1 MFPPVPAYLPPPG
14 GAGLRNN
21 AVNASIACK
30 ITPFNVMYT
39 VNNIR
44 YTIIVY
50 RKNVQLLHISIYRN
64 LSQFVER
71 TKTHKIVTLK
81 PSSVRYRYF
90 PGGCPP
96 WTPARHASSSCAAGC
111 TATILH
117 AQYFLPVGCSRL
129 RRHQHS
135 ILYLPAAAGHRR
147 ALQQGKRCLTVCRPT
162 DLQHASPHRT
172 SSAGFQMEP
181 VKTIDG
187 LGAVAADPV
196 RGDFI
201 ASAAYTCPYS
211 MLPRR
216 AHNPGKKISR

>member
-44 YTIIVY
+44 HTIIVY
-50 RKNVQLLHISIYRN
+50 CKKMRNRWHEN
-64 LSQFVER
+64 LSQFIEIHR
-71 TKTHKIVTLK
+71 THKIVTLK
-81 PSSVRYRYF
+81 PSRVRYRYF

-129 RRHQHS
+129 RRHRHS

-147 ALQQGKRCLTVCRPT
+147 ALQQGFMHAFLYAVHSSSATHG
-162 DLQHASPHRT
+162 HASIPPLVFRWNQSKPLSKRGCCCRSAPGRLYAEALPH
-172 SSAGFQMEP
+172 
-181 VKTIDG
+181 
-187 LGAVAADPV
+187 
-196 RGDFI
+196 
-201 ASAAYTCPYS
+201 
-211 MLPRR
+211 LPLPSDWGGRITPDK
-216 AHNPGKKISR
+216 NISRE

>member
-1 MFPPVPAYLPPPG
+1 
-14 GAGLRNN
+14 
-21 AVNASIACK
+21 
-30 ITPFNVMYT
+30 MYT
-39 VNNIR
+39 VNNNQ
-44 YTIIVY
+44 YNNIVY
-50 RKNVQLLHISIYRN
+50 CKNVQLLHIAIYLN
-64 LSQFVER
+64 LSQFVEC